1 MSTKPTVAVRVSTWN
16 EFLSLDWRVTEITIP
31 SNTMNDQSITTLDF
45 SRFRRLRRITIG
57 DECFMYVQEVRIQ
70 ERTALKCIHIG
81 VNSFTKFKN
90 QMKND
95 PNRHFYLRDCHSL
108 RELIIGSKSF
118 SDYTICDIQRVDA
131 LEVIEI
137 GKAFEISYNFY
148 YSSFELKS
156 Q

>member
-90 QMKND
+90 QMNND

-118 SDYTICDIQRVDA
+118 SEYTICDIQRVDA

>member
-1 MSTKPTVAVRVSTWN
+1 MNTKPTLSVTVSTWN
-16 EFLSLDWRVTEITIP
+16 EYLSLDWRVTEITIP

-45 SRFRRLRRITIG
+45 SRFKRLRRITIG

-70 ERTALKCIHIG
+70 ERTALKSIYIG

-90 QMKND
+90 QMNND
-95 PNRHFYLRDCHSL
+95 PNRHFYLTDCHSL

-118 SDYTICDIQRVDA
+118 SDYTLCDIQRADA

-156 Q
+156 E

>member
-90 QMKND
+90 KMNND
-95 PNRHFYLRDCHSL
+95 PNRHFFLRDCHSL

>member
-16 EFLSLDWRVTEITIP
+16 EFLSLDWRVTEVTIP

-90 QMKND
+90 QMNND

-118 SDYTICDIQRVDA
+118 SDYTICVIQRVDA

>member
-16 EFLSLDWRVTEITIP
+16 EFLSLDWRVTEVTIP

-90 QMKND
+90 QMNND

>member
-45 SRFRRLRRITIG
+45 SRFKRLRRITIG

-90 QMKND
+90 QMNND

-156 Q
+156 L

>member
-90 QMKND
+90 QMNND

-137 GKAFEISYNFY
+137 GKAFELSYNFS

>member
-90 QMKND
+90 QMNND

-118 SDYTICDIQRVDA
+118 SDYTICVIHRVDA

>member
-90 QMKND
+90 QMNND

-118 SDYTICDIQRVDA
+118 SDYTICDNQRVDA

>member
-1 MSTKPTVAVRVSTWN
+1 
-16 EFLSLDWRVTEITIP
+16 
-31 SNTMNDQSITTLDF
+31 MNDQSITTLDF
-45 SRFRRLRRITIG
+45 SRFKRLRRITIG

-90 QMKND
+90 QMNND

>member
-90 QMKND
+90 QMNND

-118 SDYTICDIQRVDA
+118 SDYTICVIQRVDA

>member
-90 QMKND
+90 QMNND

-118 SDYTICDIQRVDA
+118 SDYTICVILRVDA

>member
-90 QMKND
+90 QMNND

>member
-16 EFLSLDWRVTEITIP
+16 KFLSLDWRVTEITIP

-90 QMKND
+90 QMNND

>member
-90 QMKND
+90 QMNND

-131 LEVIEI
+131 LETIEI